1 MSPPPNEE
9 RRPRQ
14 EAAPTTSTTKSSPIV
29 SRVGTYPLSVD
40 LAACSRRDFELYLAG
55 YETAYAHGI
64 DRGREQAD
72 EEAQRLHDNA
82 VRVVRAMA
90 RLDPWDVAQQ
100 RRRGAETAAAER
112 HAAQAMAWASEVT
125 R

>member
-1 MSPPPNEE
+1 MSEV
-9 RRPRQ
+9 RDVM
-14 EAAPTTSTTKSSPIV
+14 S
-29 SRVGTYPLSVD
+29 L
-40 LAACSRRDFELYLAG
+40 SRRDFELYLAG
-55 YETAYAHGI
+55 YETGHAHGI

-72 EEAQRLHDNA
+72 EEAQRLFNNA

-100 RRRGAETAAAER
+100 RRRGAETAATER

>member
-55 YETAYAHGI
+55 YETGFGHAI
-64 DRGREQAD
+64 DRGREQSD
-72 EEAQRLHDNA
+72 EDAQRLFNNA
-82 VRVVRAMA
+82 VGVVRAMA
-90 RLDPWDVAQQ
+90 RLEPWEDAQES
-100 RRRGAETAAAER
+100 RRARWAAAAKR
-112 HAAQAMAWASEVT
+112 HTLVGEEVSS
-125 R
+125 